1 MKIDRKLQFFLEK
14 MLKSATIFIGLI
26 VCEKIIGEKG
36 KKINNGGSIMSKTIG
51 RKVCGLVII
60 CGVIMALMCVANIA
74 AFNLVGDYVD
84 KLEKS
89 VDEYGEACK
98 SGDVDAQTSA
108 YEDIDYVFE
117 KTDTKVEGTVI
128 FNYILVVAT
137 VVVIIAIMIVVHKT
151 VAGPAR
157 LASQEL
163 GEIMTEIENGQGD
176 LTKRLTVK
184 TKDEVGQLVVGFNSF
199 IETLQKIMAKLKVD
213 TENLLRSADNVNNQ
227 VNGSNENS
235 VNISAA
241 MQELSASMEEVS
253 ATVEQI
259 ATGSITVLDSV
270 KGVNEKAGEGAG
282 IVETIKNKSG
292 DMYKET
298 IDSKEKASKVINEI
312 KEDLR
317 SSVNESKSVEKIGEL
332 TADILGIAGQT
343 NLLSL
348 NASIEAARAGEVG
361 RGFAVVAHEISVL
374 ADSSRDTANNIQ
386 EISNVVTLAVEKL
399 AKSAERM
406 IDFIDEQVIGDYDGF
421 VKIVEQY
428 RADADSMND
437 ILQGFAKDAAEI
449 EETMQNMTQGINDIA
464 ITVDESA
471 RGVAD
476 VAENSVDLV
485 NAMSLIKDES
495 ESNEDIAKSLN
506 EEVSR
511 FKQV

>member
-1 MKIDRKLQFFLEK
+1 MHKNDKIYINSKK
-14 MLKSATIFIGLI
+14 
-26 VCEKIIGEKG
+26 VCEQISIGEKD
-36 KKINNGGSIMSKTIG
+36 KKINNGGSCMSKTIG
-51 RKVCGLVII
+51 RKVCGLVIV
-60 CGVIMALMCVANIA
+60 CGVIMALMCIANIA
-74 AFNLVGDYVD
+74 AFKVLAGYVD
-84 KLEKS
+84 SLEES
-89 VDEYGEACK
+89 VDAYGKACA
-98 SGDVDAQTSA
+98 SDDVATQISSSKEFRALFD
-108 YEDIDYVFE
+108 
-117 KTDTKVEGTVI
+117 KTDTKVDGTVI
-128 FNYILVVAT
+128 FNYILVAAT
-137 VVVIIAIMIVVHKT
+137 VAVIVTIMIVVAKT
-151 VAGPAR
+151 VSGPAKM
-157 LASQEL
+157 ATKEL
-163 GEIMTEIENGQGD
+163 GSIMDDIKNRQGD

-199 IETLQKIMAKLKVD
+199 IEILQKVMSKLKD
-213 TENLLRSADNVNNQ
+213 DAENLLASADNVKNH
-227 VNGSNENS
+227 VGASNENS

-241 MQELSASMEEVS
+241 MEELSASMEEVS

-259 ATGSITVLDSV
+259 ATGRFSVLESV

-298 IDSKEKASKVINEI
+298 IDSKEKANRIINEI

-317 SSVNESKSVEKIGEL
+317 TSVNESKSVEKIGEL

-386 EISNVVTLAVEKL
+386 EISNIVTLAVEKL

-406 IDFIDEQVIGDYDGF
+406 IDFIDEQVISDYDGF

-437 ILQGFAKDAAEI
+437 ILQGFARDAAEI
-449 EETMQNMTQGINDIA
+449 EETMQSMAQGINDIS

-471 RGVAD
+471 RGVSD

-506 EEVSR
+506 MIISSFKEV
-511 FKQV
+511 

>member
-1 MKIDRKLQFFLEK
+1 
-14 MLKSATIFIGLI
+14 
-26 VCEKIIGEKG
+26 
-36 KKINNGGSIMSKTIG
+36 MSKTIG

-60 CGVIMALMCVANIA
+60 CGVIMALMCIANIG
-74 AFNLVGDYVD
+74 AFNAVGDYVD
-84 KLEKS
+84 SLEKS
-89 VDEYGEACK
+89 VDEYGEACL
-98 SGDVDAQTSA
+98 SGDVEAQTSTL
-108 YEDIDYVFE
+108 EDIESTFS
-117 KTDTKVEGTVI
+117 KTETRVEGTVV
-128 FNYILVVAT
+128 FNYILVAAT
-137 VVVIIAIMIVVHKT
+137 VVIIIIIMIVVHKT
-151 VAGPAR
+151 VAGPAKK
-157 LASQEL
+157 ASKEL
-163 GEIMTEIENGQGD
+163 DAILKELESGEGD

-199 IETLQKIMAKLKVD
+199 IETLQRIMSKLKVD
-213 TENLLRSADNVNNQ
+213 AENLLASADNVNNQ
-227 VNGSNENS
+227 INGSNENS

-241 MQELSASMEEVS
+241 MEELSASMEEVS

-259 ATGSITVLDSV
+259 ATGSFSVLENV
-270 KGVNEKAGEGAG
+270 KGVNEKAGEGAN

-298 IDSKEKASKVINEI
+298 VDSKENASRIINEI
-312 KEDLR
+312 KNDLR
-317 SSVNESKSVEKIGEL
+317 SSVNDSKSVEKIGEL

-386 EISNVVTLAVEKL
+386 EISNIVTLAVEKL

-406 IDFIDEQVIGDYDGF
+406 IDFIDEQVINDYDGF

-428 RADADSMND
+428 RADADSMNE
-437 ILQGFAKDAAEI
+437 ILQGFAKDAANI
-449 EETMQNMTQGINDIA
+449 EETMQTMAQGINDIS

-476 VAENSVDLV
+476 VAENAVDLV
-485 NAMSLIKDES
+485 NAMSLIKEES
-495 ESNEDIAKSLN
+495 ESNEVIATSLN

>member
-1 MKIDRKLQFFLEK
+1 
-14 MLKSATIFIGLI
+14 
-26 VCEKIIGEKG
+26 
-36 KKINNGGSIMSKTIG
+36 MSKTIG

-60 CGVIMALMCVANIA
+60 CGVIMAFMCLANIA
-74 AFNLVGDYVD
+74 AFKVMGNYVD
-84 KLEKS
+84 RLEKS
-89 VDEYGEACK
+89 VEEYGKACAAD
-98 SGDVDAQTSA
+98 DVATQISSSKEFRGIFDKADVRVS
-108 YEDIDYVFE
+108 
-117 KTDTKVEGTVI
+117 GTVT
-128 FNYILVVAT
+128 FNYILVAAT
-137 VVVIIAIMIVVHKT
+137 VAVIAAIMIIVSKT
-151 VAGPAR
+151 VSGPAKR
-157 LASQEL
+157 ASKEL
-163 GEIMTEIENGQGD
+163 GTILNEIENGDGD

-199 IETLQKIMAKLKVD
+199 IESLQRIMSKLKVD
-213 TENLLRSADNVNNQ
+213 AENLLASADNVKNQ
-227 VNGSNENS
+227 VGSSNENS

-241 MQELSASMEEVS
+241 MEELSASMEEVS

-259 ATGSITVLDSV
+259 ATGSFNVLENV
-270 KGVNEKAGEGAG
+270 KGVNEKAGEGAE
-282 IVETIKNKSG
+282 IVETIKIKSG

-298 IDSKEKASKVINEI
+298 IDSKEKANRIINEI

-317 SSVNESKSVEKIGEL
+317 TSVNESKSVEKIGEL

-386 EISNVVTLAVEKL
+386 EISNIVTLAVEKL

-406 IDFIDEQVIGDYDGF
+406 IDFIDEQVISDYDGF

-437 ILQGFAKDAAEI
+437 ILQGFVKDAAEI
-449 EETMQNMTQGINDIA
+449 EETMQTMAQGINDIS

-476 VAENSVDLV
+476 VAANSVDLV

-506 EEVSR
+506 EEVNR

>member
-1 MKIDRKLQFFLEK
+1 
-14 MLKSATIFIGLI
+14 
-26 VCEKIIGEKG
+26 
-36 KKINNGGSIMSKTIG
+36 MSKTIG
-51 RKVCGLVII
+51 RKVCGLVIL

-74 AFNLVGDYVD
+74 AFNVMGDYVN
-84 KLEKS
+84 KLEQS
-89 VDEYGEACK
+89 VDAYGKACAAD
-98 SGDVDAQTSA
+98 DVDTQLSSSKEFRAIFDKS
-108 YEDIDYVFE
+108 
-117 KTDTKVEGTVI
+117 DTKVQGTVV
-128 FNYILVVAT
+128 FNYILIAAT
-137 VVVIIAIMIVVHKT
+137 VLVMVGIIIVVYKT
-151 VAGPAR
+151 IAGPAKR
-157 LASQEL
+157 ASKEL
-163 GEIMTEIENGQGD
+163 GDILNEIDKGEGD
-176 LTKRLTVK
+176 LTKRLNIK

-199 IETLQKIMAKLKVD
+199 IEQLQGIMRKLK
-213 TENLLRSADNVNNQ
+213 TESENLLASADNVMTQ
-227 VNGSNENS
+227 VSASNENS

-241 MQELSASMEEVS
+241 MEELSASMEEVS

-259 ATGSITVLDSV
+259 ATGSFSVLESV
-270 KGVNEKAGEGAG
+270 KNVNEKAGEGAD

-292 DMYKET
+292 EMYKET
-298 IDSKEKASKVINEI
+298 IESKEKANKVINEI

-386 EISNVVTLAVEKL
+386 EISNIVTLAVEKL

-406 IDFIDEQVIGDYDGF
+406 IDFIDEQVISDYDGF
-421 VKIVEQY
+421 VDIVEQY

-437 ILQGFAKDAAEI
+437 ILKEFAKDAAAI
-449 EETMQNMTQGINDIA
+449 EETMQTMAQGINDIS

-476 VAENSVDLV
+476 VAENAVDLV

-495 ESNEDIAKSLN
+495 ESNEGIAKSLN